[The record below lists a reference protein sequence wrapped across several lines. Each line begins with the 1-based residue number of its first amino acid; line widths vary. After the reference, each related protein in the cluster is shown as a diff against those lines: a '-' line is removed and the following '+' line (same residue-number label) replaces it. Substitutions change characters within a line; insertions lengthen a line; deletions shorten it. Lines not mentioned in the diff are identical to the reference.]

1 MKITLLRQGR
11 RSLLLLVFAGTLLS
25 CQHTDEKTAAS
36 QAETAVAVAGTQPK
50 ARPAPEF
57 FLIPPDMAK
66 NRVWICMDESANLFH
81 TKNDCPLLVPCKGTF
96 RNLTLVRAI
105 EDFGRYN
112 CQECS
117 RELDH
122 IFDENKVR

>member
-1 MKITLLRQGR
+1 MTLLLAIACCFFG
-11 RSLLLLVFAGTLLS
+11 
-25 CQHTDEKTAAS
+25 CQQTDEEAAAS
-36 QAETAVAVAGTQPK
+36 QAEIVAAADTPAT

-57 FLIPPDMAK
+57 FLIPQDIAK
-66 NRVWICMDESANLFH
+66 NRAWICVDEASDVFH
-81 TKNDCPLLVPCKGTF
+81 TKNDCPVLVQCKGSF

-117 RELDH
+117 PDLDH
-122 IFDENKVR
+122 IFDEEMVR

>member
-1 MKITLLRQGR
+1 MKFTLYQQSRLA
-11 RSLLLLVFAGTLLS
+11 LLLVFAGTLPG
-25 CQHTDEKTAAS
+25 CQQTDEETAAS
-36 QAETAVAVAGTQPK
+36 QAETAVAVADTQPP

-57 FLIPPDMAK
+57 FVIPPDMAK
-66 NRVWICMDESANLFH
+66 NRVWICADETADLFH
-81 TKNDCPLLVPCKGTF
+81 TKNDCPLLVQCRGTF

-117 RELDH
+117 RDLDH
-122 IFDENKVR
+122 IFDEDMVR